1 MKTRFFALA
10 ALFLPALAAS
20 AQGVT
25 YLWSTGDTTAT
36 IDVTPSVT
44 TTYYVTISNG
54 VTSCV
59 DSVTV
64 MVSTPLVLDLGP
76 DTLGFCGVD
85 SALLSA
91 PSGFST
97 YSWSTGA
104 TTQDIYV
111 RETGWYGLTVTDASG
126 CSANDSVLVSILPS
140 MLLQGD
146 TTICAGETVSLS
158 VGGGSLFRCG
168 DPITDVDGNVYRT
181 VQIGDQCWMK
191 DNLATETYNDG
202 SAIPTGL
209 SNSAWQATTS
219 GAFAVYDDD
228 PANKALY
235 GLLYNWYAV
244 DDPRGIC
251 PDGWHV
257 PTDDEWNSLI
267 SFIDSSACGGCTGA
281 SHSLT
286 GGIAMKASAADAAS
300 WDGSNTTGFSGLP
313 SGDREVD
320 GGYRNLSTGGYW
332 WSSTGPTITSSWL
345 RVLYTGSD
353 AVTRTNANQKNG
365 LSARCLID

>member
-1 MKTRFFALA
+1 MKARFFALA

-20 AQGVT
+20 AQGLT

-91 PSGFST
+91 PPGFST

-140 MLLQGD
+140 TLLQGD
-146 TTICAGETVSLS
+146 TTICAGETVSLRVS
-158 VGGGSLFRCG
+158 GGSLFRCG
-168 DPITDVDGNVYRT
+168 DPIADVDGNVYRT

-219 GAFAVYDDD
+219 GAFAVYADD
-228 PANKALY
+228 PVNKGTY

-244 DDPRGIC
+244 ADARSIC
-251 PDGWHV
+251 PAAWHV
-257 PTDDEWNSLI
+257 PTDGEWTVLTDHLGGEPI
-267 SFIDSSACGGCTGA
+267 SGGAMKTTGTLGAGTGLWQAPNTGA
-281 SHSLT
+281 TNSS
-286 GGIAMKASAADAAS
+286 
-300 WDGSNTTGFSGLP
+300 GFSGLP
-313 SGDREVD
+313 
-320 GGYRNLSTGGYW
+320 GGYRYYFYGNYSNLGGYGAW
-332 WSSTGPTITSSWL
+332 WSATEYSPGNAWYRRVVNGDTSVGRNDGNKRDGYS
-345 RVLYTGSD
+345 V
-353 AVTRTNANQKNG
+353 
-365 LSARCLID
+365 RCVRDE